1 MNYSEF
7 LVEIKNDNLKPVY
20 LFIGDEG
27 YLMNKAIEKLKN
39 KYIDPSLE
47 ALNYVIVDGKDAGFD
62 NILNACETLPFMAE
76 KKLVIVKDIA
86 QIIDRDEMGID
97 KKLGSYVEG
106 LDSYLS
112 LILIDKS
119 NEIKKTTKLYKTIK
133 KLDGVVEYSKLKGS
147 ELNKWIENILKKY
160 NKKLSTSNLSYF
172 IQKSTYSEYGSTKT
186 LYDLENELIKL
197 INYTLEEEISRDN
210 IDLVLT
216 KTLDTNIFNLLSSI
230 NRKDSDSALKIFN
243 EMHISNE
250 PIPRIIF
257 MIVRQLRLMLGYKVY
272 REKGYTEGK
281 IQEKIGVRSSFEFG
295 RIAKESRSFTESQ
308 LKKSLEYILEIDVKQ
323 KTSSYDE
330 KLALEILIINLAHS
344 L

>member
-7 LVEIKNDNLKPVY
+7 KIEMKNDKLKPVY
-20 LFIGDEG
+20 LFTGEEV
-27 YLMNKAIEKLKN
+27 YLMNKAIDKLKD
-39 KYIDPSLE
+39 KYIDPSFE
-47 ALNYVIVDGKDAGFD
+47 ALNYVIIDGKDMGFD
-62 NILNACETLPFMAE
+62 NVLNACETLPFMSE
-76 KKLVIVKDIA
+76 KKLVVVKDIV
-86 QIIDRDEMGID
+86 QLMDKDESID
-97 KKLGSYVEG
+97 KKLGSYVEE
-106 LDSYLS
+106 LDGYLS
-112 LILIDKS
+112 LILVDKS

-133 KLDGVVEYSKLKGS
+133 KLGGVVEYPKLKGND
-147 ELNKWIENILKKY
+147 LNKWTESILKKY
-160 NKKLSTSNLSYF
+160 KKKLSTANLSYF
-172 IQKSTYSEYGSTKT
+172 IQKSTYSEYGSEKT
-186 LYDLENELIKL
+186 LYDLENELLKL
-197 INYTLEEEISRDN
+197 INYTLEDEISRDN
-210 IDLVLT
+210 IDLVLI

-257 MIVRQLRLMLGYKVY
+257 MIVRQLRLMLGYKLY

-281 IQEKIGVRSSFEFG
+281 IQEKLGVRSSFEFG
-295 RIAKESRSFTESQ
+295 RIARESSSFTELQ

-330 KLALEILIINLAHS
+330 KLALEILIIKLAHS